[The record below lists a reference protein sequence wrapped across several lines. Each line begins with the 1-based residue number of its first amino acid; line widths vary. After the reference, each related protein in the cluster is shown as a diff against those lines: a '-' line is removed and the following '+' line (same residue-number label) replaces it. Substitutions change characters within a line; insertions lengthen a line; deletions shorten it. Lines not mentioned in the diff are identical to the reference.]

1 MVIQATAAR
10 AWQLVLL
17 SAPDYRTLDP
27 LVRAKHVLLTL
38 LAAML
43 MAACETGHGFRARP
57 RALAEPLKAAHT
69 GAGVR
74 CSHVGIVVSVM
85 CSRRI
90 RLLAL
95 LVAVLGAAVPQ
106 TVLAQTQTQTAVTP
120 YPLTSGLPIVGDPR
134 DARANNLVVLDSI
147 VFVLGSAFS
156 EAS

>member
-1 MVIQATAAR
+1 M
-10 AWQLVLL
+10 
-17 SAPDYRTLDP
+17 
-27 LVRAKHVLLTL
+27 
-38 LAAML
+38 
-43 MAACETGHGFRARP
+43 
-57 RALAEPLKAAHT
+57 
-69 GAGVR
+69 
-74 CSHVGIVVSVM
+74 VVSVM

-134 DARANNLVVLDSI
+134 NARANNLVVLDSI